1 MNTAPYL
8 QALELRPDRVP
19 DPEQFP
25 FSLPIVQDLHV
36 EFTTPVTFLV
46 GENGSGKST
55 LMEAI
60 AECCDLPVSGGGRN
74 ELGTNT
80 GPHAASELSP
90 ALEASFRRKP
100 RDGYF
105 FRAEFHSFF
114 ASLLDDRKADPHFPK
129 GSDPYARYGGKSL
142 HQRSHGEAF
151 LAMLAA
157 WMQPGI
163 VLMDEP
169 ESALSPQRQLAL
181 LAGMARAVAKGD
193 VQMIIATHSPIL
205 LTFPGATILS
215 LDGARMEPI
224 ALEATSHYRITK
236 SILEAPERFWKH
248 LASPED

>member
-19 DPEQFP
+19 DPDQFP

-55 LMEAI
+55 IMEAI
-60 AECCDLPVSGGGRN
+60 ADCCDLPVSGGGRN
-74 ELGTNT
+74 ELGANT
-80 GPHAASELSP
+80 GPHVVSELSP

-105 FRAEFHSFF
+105 FRAEFHGFF
-114 ASLLDDRKADPHFPK
+114 ASLLDARKADPDFW
-129 GSDPYARYGGKSL
+129 GDPYSRFGGKSL